1 MSFINGLTV
10 NFGENL
16 RLFRPKNAQVLL
28 FLIPAH
34 NVTSC
39 PLGLLVFVSK
49 LCSAQLHSW
58 SQGPTCCLGNH
69 LYNVLK
75 CRPVAVAGAAN
86 REFRNTGFY
95 HRAAYIYSF
104 EITILNIWT
113 WTGRKYSF
121 TYITTTYIVCIGPFK
136 GKVS

>member
-1 MSFINGLTV
+1 MLQ
-10 NFGENL
+10 
-16 RLFRPKNAQVLL
+16 RLGDTHL
-28 FLIPAH
+28 F
-34 NVTSC
+34 
-39 PLGLLVFVSK
+39 
-49 LCSAQLHSW
+49 
-58 SQGPTCCLGNH
+58 
-69 LYNVLK
+69 NVLK

-104 EITILNIWT
+104 EIKILNIWT